1 MGALPFSVTGR
12 ARGLVGG
19 RRGELQEG
27 VLGYYVI
34 ITSLGFPQKHAASH
48 ADNFTFALV
57 IPGMLR
63 PSSKRIRFREIHLIY
78 LI

>member
-1 MGALPFSVTGR
+1 MCFGISRDDYQF
-12 ARGLVGG
+12 
-19 RRGELQEG
+19 
-27 VLGYYVI
+27 VI
-34 ITSLGFPQKHAASH
+34 PQKQAASH

-63 PSSKRIRFREIHLIY
+63 PSSKGIHFKEIHLIY